1 MKLLL
6 VTWFFPPAN
15 TMGALRLAKFAKYLA
30 EQGAGQGHE
39 LRVVC
44 ARDLPFPQTLPVE
57 VPPELV
63 TWTRWRDVNG
73 LPRAVQGFRRR
84 LQGGAANPSRAPES
98 PTADSGGG
106 VLRKLSQLYTLGLN
120 VPDRQVGWLPYALA
134 GGRRVL
140 RGFKPDLVFA
150 SAPPFTGLVAGAWLA
165 RAHGVPWVAEY
176 RDRWSEDP
184 YDELPPWRRRLDRWL
199 EERLLRDARAI
210 VTVSEPW
217 AADYRARWGKP
228 TAVIYNGFDP
238 DDFPSDGPRGAS
250 DPDRLEIVYTGVLYP
265 DRRDPTPLFRALAS
279 MGAEADGI
287 TARFFGS
294 DPATLKRMAAAAG
307 AEAHV
312 EINGSVPYREAV
324 RLQMQADVLLLLQWN
339 DPREAGNVPGKL
351 FEYLGARRPVLAIGY
366 EHGVPAALLKE
377 RAAGVL
383 LNDPAAIADQLR
395 AWRAAKRAGASGLL
409 PEAARAGLSRPE
421 QFAKLTRFL
430 EEVVRG

>member
-15 TMGALRLAKFAKYLA
+15 TMGALRLAKFAKYLV
-30 EQGAGQGHE
+30 GQGHE
-39 LRVVC
+39 VRVIC

-57 VPPELV
+57 VAPELI
-63 TWTRWRDVNG
+63 TWTRWRDINW
-73 LPRAVQGFRRR
+73 LPRAVQGLRRR
-84 LQGGAANPSRAPES
+84 AGGGAVNPSRAPES
-98 PTADSGGG
+98 PATDSGGGG
-106 VLRKLSQLYTLGLN
+106 VLRKLSRLYTHALN
-120 VPDRQVGWLPYALA
+120 VPDRQVGWLPYAVA

-184 YDELPPWRRRLDRWL
+184 YDELPPWRRRLDRWC
-199 EERLLRDARAI
+199 EERLLRDARAV

-238 DDFPSDGPRGAS
+238 DDFPADYPRGAAR
-250 DPDRLEIVYTGVLYP
+250 PDTLEIVYTGVLYP

-294 DPATLKRMAAAAG
+294 DPKTLTRMAAAAG
-307 AEAHV
+307 AERFV
-312 EINGSVPYREAV
+312 EINGSVPYAEAV
-324 RLQMQADVLLLLQWN
+324 RLQMQADILLLLQWN

-351 FEYLGARRPVLAIGY
+351 FEYLGARRPVLAIGF
-366 EHGVPAALLKE
+366 EGGVPAMLLQE
-377 RAAGVL
+377 RGAGVL
-383 LNDPAAIADQLR
+383 LNDPAAIAGQLR
-395 AWRAAKRAGASGLL
+395 AWRAAKRAGSLALL
-409 PEAARAGLSRPE
+409 PEAARADLSRPE

-430 EEVVRG
+430 EEVARR